1 MHFKYVVPYVVSVM
15 CFLGN
20 GYCFNDQGSHDNRYP
35 ASPVR
40 LKTRYPAQ
48 YRTLYKKVKS
58 YFTEE
63 QFDRIMS
70 RRDGI
75 ELDNVHR
82 KKLVFI
88 ASPQSIAQQKQQH
101 KDWIPLLVNEKTLKN
116 GHEFFQKHRRI
127 FKSAYQ
133 KTGVAPGD
141 IISILNWESKLG
153 EKTGTYRTFNI
164 FVGQYFYIDEI
175 EKELFITG
183 AYNKKDAMPRHKALK
198 RLQTIK
204 KRALSNLAQLLMQ
217 SKIKGFDPML
227 VKGSWAGAIGLP
239 QFMPVSMKFAHDGD
253 GDGTIDLNTIPDA
266 IMSVAF
272 YLKLHRYHDKG
283 KKYAFMR
290 YNAEDDYVQGVM
302 LYSQKIEAIGVKPL
316 TEWVYA
322 S

>member
-1 MHFKYVVPYVVSVM
+1 MYFKYVVLYVVSVM

-20 GYCFNDQGSHDNRYP
+20 GYCFNDQGNHDNRYP
-35 ASPVR
+35 ASPVS

-58 YFTEE
+58 YFTQG

-70 RRDGI
+70 RQAGI
-75 ELDNVHR
+75 ELDSAHQ

-88 ASPQSIAQQKQQH
+88 ASPQSVAQQKQQH

-116 GHEFFQKHRRI
+116 GQEFFQQHQR
-127 FKSAYQ
+127 FVKSAYQ

-153 EKTGTYRTFNI
+153 EKTGAYRTFNI

-175 EKELFITG
+175 EQELFIAG
-183 AYNKKDAMPRHKALK
+183 AYDKKGALPRHKALK
-198 RLQTIK
+198 RLQMIK
-204 KRALSNLAQLLMQ
+204 TRALSNLAQLLIQ
-217 SKIKGFDPML
+217 SKIKGFDPLL

-239 QFMPVSMKFAHDGD
+239 QFMPASMQFAQDGD

-272 YLKLHRYHDKG
+272 YLKRHRYHEKG

-290 YNAEDDYVQGVM
+290 YNREDVYVQGVM
-302 LYSQKIEAIGVKPL
+302 LYSQKIEAMGVKPR
-316 TEWVYA
+316 TEWSYA
-322 S
+322 P

>member
-1 MHFKYVVPYVVSVM
+1 MYFKYVVPYSVAVM

-20 GYCFNDQGSHDNRYP
+20 GFCFNEQGSHDNHY
-35 ASPVR
+35 SVSTVS
-40 LKTRYPAQ
+40 LKTGYPAQ

-58 YFTEE
+58 YFTQE

-70 RRDGI
+70 RRDGV
-75 ELDNVHR
+75 ELDNAHR

-88 ASPQSIAQQKQQH
+88 ASPQSIARQKQQH
-101 KDWIPLLVNEKTLKN
+101 EDWIPLLVNEKTLQN
-116 GHEFFQKHRRI
+116 GHEFFQKYRHI

-133 KTGVAPGD
+133 KTGVDPGD

-153 EKTGTYRTFNI
+153 EKMGTYRIFTI

-183 AYNKKDAMPRHKALK
+183 AYNKKDAIPRHKALK

-204 KRALSNLAQLLMQ
+204 KRALSNLAELLIQ
-217 SKIKGFDPML
+217 SKIKRFDPLL

-239 QFMPVSMKFAHDGD
+239 QFMPASMKFAQDGD

-290 YNAEDDYVQGVM
+290 YNAEKVYVQGVM
-302 LYSQKIEAIGVKPL
+302 LYSQKIEEIGVKPL
-316 TEWVYA
+316 NGWTYA

>member
-1 MHFKYVVPYVVSVM
+1 MYLKYVVLYVVSVM

-20 GYCFNDQGSHDNRYP
+20 GYCFNEQGSNDNNYS
-35 ASPVR
+35 ASPVS

-48 YRTLYKKVKS
+48 YRTLYNEVKS
-58 YFTEE
+58 YYTQE

-70 RRDGI
+70 RQDGI
-75 ELDNVHR
+75 ELDNAHR
-82 KKLVFI
+82 NKLFFI

-101 KDWIPLLVNEKTLKN
+101 KDWIPLLVNETTLKN
-116 GHEFFQKHRRI
+116 GLEFFQKHQHI
-127 FKSAYQ
+127 LKSAYQ
-133 KTGVAPGD
+133 KTGVDPGD

-153 EKTGTYRTFNI
+153 EKIGTYRIFNI

-204 KRALSNLAQLLMQ
+204 KRALSNLAQLLIQ
-217 SKIKGFDPML
+217 SKTKGFDPML

-239 QFMPVSMKFAHDGD
+239 QFMPASMRFAQDGD
-253 GDGTIDLNTIPDA
+253 GNGTIDLNTIPDA

-272 YLKLHRYHDKG
+272 YLKLNRYHDRG
-283 KKYAFMR
+283 RKYAFMR
-290 YNAEDDYVQGVM
+290 YNQEDVYVQGVM
-302 LYSQKIEAIGVKPL
+302 LYSRKIETMGVKPL
-316 TEWVYA
+316 TEWIYA